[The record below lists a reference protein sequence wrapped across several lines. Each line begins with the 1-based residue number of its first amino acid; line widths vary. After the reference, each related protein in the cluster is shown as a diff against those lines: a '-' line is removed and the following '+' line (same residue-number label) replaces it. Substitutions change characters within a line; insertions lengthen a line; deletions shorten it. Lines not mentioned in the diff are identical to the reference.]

1 MTLQQTP
8 ADHPVK
14 TAHSQTTLL
23 EILTVFFRDS
33 RRIGVV
39 FLLCLAVTV
48 VVSFL
53 PSKKYTSDAALLLRL
68 GREYVY
74 TPEVGD
80 PNAATPVAYD
90 RDQILVAEAKIL
102 TSREITSAVLDTM
115 GATEIYPKLASLA
128 PDQQKSAALL
138 SLERSLDAELLK
150 GSNLMQISFTHTQ
163 PETAARVL
171 EQVVD
176 AYLKRRSVIF
186 ASAAYGTAE
195 ADFVARAMQLNSA
208 EAKLAKLKSERGIRA
223 FGEEQTLLLAQRNA
237 LEIRQADT
245 VFALA
250 QAKGR
255 ASALSSSMNTVSSDV
270 TLSSETQRSDAVEN
284 ARKLLLDLTLKER
297 DLSAKF
303 LDGNLGLQDVRA
315 DIARTREFIADLEAN
330 PIRTV
335 RTGRSPTRDL
345 VESDLL
351 RTVADR
357 QQAQAGERV
366 LSAQRAAVER
376 RLTAFAATERE
387 LASMEREVRFAEVN
401 YDAAAKRLR
410 DEQATEDLDRKRR
423 SNVSIVQAPVV
434 PLQGKSL
441 QPVILLVG
449 GFLSLCAALLAAF
462 VTALMRDT
470 FLTPD
475 QAERH
480 LGLPML
486 AAIPE
491 AKA

>member
-14 TAHSQTTLL
+14 TVHSQTTLL

-376 RLTAFAATERE
+376 RLRAFAATERE